1 MIQKLIQQI
10 GLQSINKKINE
21 FEAEINRLKN
31 LSKAIPNKNNI
42 AKYISDAAE
51 DIKAAINKAKENI
64 LNISNLIKEKLL
76 LYYTKT
82 ESDNLFDKIT
92 DLNNFL
98 IKDQQITLDKN
109 LNVGKSIELN
119 NLSGPVITFP
129 DGSLEIRPGILK
141 IVNNG
146 KSVFEIR
153 DNTVY
158 NNGQEV
164 VTGISRISPGAWVEL
179 PNSRNLAVGQSVNYI
194 SAINDDANQMLILMK
209 YTDRKDN
216 DHIFIDHLL
225 IELSLGVPNC
235 KTNYYNINLKDNMI
249 KLEYS
254 KWNGSIYKVF
264 YR

>member
-21 FEAEINRLKN
+21 FEAEINRIKE

-42 AKYISDAAE
+42 AKYISDAAA
-51 DIKAAINKAKENI
+51 DIKTAINKAKENV
-64 LNISNLIKEKLL
+64 LAASNLIKEKLL

-82 ESDNLFDKIT
+82 ESDDLFDRIA

-98 IKDQQITLDKN
+98 IKDQQTTLDKN
-109 LNVGKSIELN
+109 LNVGKHIELN
-119 NLSGPVITFP
+119 NTSGPVITFP

-146 KSVFEIR
+146 KNVFEIKN
-153 DNTVY
+153 NTIY

-164 VTGISRISPGAWVEL
+164 VTGISKISPGQWVEL
-179 PNSRNLAVGQSVNYI
+179 PNSRNLVVGQSVNYS
-194 SAINDDANQMLILMK
+194 SAINDDANQLLILYK
-209 YTDRKDN
+209 YTDREDN
-216 DHIFIDHLL
+216 DHMFIDHIL
-225 IELSLGVPNC
+225 IELSLGVPNYNAKYC
-235 KTNYYNINLKDNMI
+235 NINLKDNII
-249 KLEYS
+249 KLES
-254 KWNGSIYKVF
+254 AKWNGTIYKVF